1 MNNRNFGVDLQ
12 SQEGYEL
19 ASRGL
24 LRPKDTHTPAQIYSI
39 RCIELS
45 RPFFKIEVYSINEST
60 KFLRNLIHDIG
71 MRLRT
76 YAVCMQIRRTQYGFV
91 SYDSKECLA
100 FNQMLDFEP
109 IHQSIR
115 TLTPLSSE
123 YIRNF
128 DKTVLIGHTRQ
139 QENELKKK
147 LNKDLAK

>member
-1 MNNRNFGVDLQ
+1 MQ

-24 LRPKDTHTPAQIYSI
+24 LRPKDTHTRAQIYSI
-39 RCIELS
+39 RCIDLS
-45 RPFFKIEVYSINEST
+45 RPIFKIEVHTINEST
-60 KFLRNLIHDIG
+60 LFLRNLIHEIG

-100 FNQMLDFEP
+100 FNQMIEYEP
-109 IHQSIR
+109 LYESLR
-115 TLTPLSSE
+115 TLTPLSYE
-123 YIRNF
+123 YIRNY

-139 QENELKKK
+139 QENEIKKN
-147 LNKDLAK
+147 LNKELIK